1 MYIKLTD
8 GTPARYTLRDLRKA
22 NSNTSFPAEPTA
34 DLLAEWGVFPY
45 VATDRPAHDSATQVV
60 EHQGYTETGGTYG
73 DIYAVRDKTS
83 DEVAAELAKTRG
95 RTSLGKGEFCMGLI
109 GLGIIAP
116 SEAVSA
122 SIGNWPTSM
131 DAFLSYLPAD
141 QAISV
146 QIDWATETTINRN
159 NVFVLTLGSWL
170 DDVTPEILDT
180 LFGIG

>member
-1 MYIKLTD
+1 MDTLITELRNARSLQADNQRLDVEINHPQHGWIPYTIDPADDDATIDNAALLYLIGADFEAYIAPPQPTE
-8 GTPARYTLRDLRKA
+8 AEHREALR
-22 NSNTSFPAEPTA
+22 TA
-34 DLLAEWGVFPY
+34 A
-45 VATDRPAHDSATQVV
+45 S
-60 EHQGYTETGGTYG
+60 
-73 DIYAVRDKTS
+73 I
-83 DEVAAELAKTRG
+83 
-95 RTSLGKGEFCMGLI
+95 GKGKFCMGLI

-122 SIGNWPTSM
+122 ARGNWPTSM

-141 QAISV
+141 QAIAV

-170 DDVTPEILDT
+170 DDVTPEMLDT